1 MRLDRVFRPTQ
12 YLALRGSTEAEQQA
26 VPDNTKHRRRLLH
39 SVSLLWL
46 NLAFF
51 LVSSAMFILS
61 LKPSQPLY
69 RDQMPEQERNHYLKH
84 VSMPSWASLYDTRP
98 VALTRDQVISIGKD
112 PAEAVRIPPYW
123 GRGNDS
129 YFGRID
135 VFHQMHCLDGLRR
148 EVHFGHYYSA
158 KYPGGFNTTTEMHQ
172 LHLSH
177 CVWMLA
183 QNIVCSA
190 STDVYTHMWT
200 DALEFPFLD
209 FKIWYQCKNYDAVM
223 AWQKR
228 NALDEDAFVA
238 LRRPEGYP
246 YRVMTHKFK
255 DIHAWFSDHEDGDFE
270 PSEIA

>member
-1 MRLDRVFRPTQ
+1 
-12 YLALRGSTEAEQQA
+12 
-26 VPDNTKHRRRLLH
+26 
-39 SVSLLWL
+39 
-46 NLAFF
+46 
-51 LVSSAMFILS
+51 
-61 LKPSQPLY
+61 
-69 RDQMPEQERNHYLKH
+69 
-84 VSMPSWASLYDTRP
+84 
-98 VALTRDQVISIGKD
+98 
-112 PAEAVRIPPYW
+112 
-123 GRGNDS
+123 
-129 YFGRID
+129 
-135 VFHQMHCLDGLRR
+135 
-148 EVHFGHYYSA
+148 
-158 KYPGGFNTTTEMHQ
+158 
-172 LHLSH
+172 
-177 CVWMLA
+177 MLA